1 MNAPFHGLR
10 VIDLSDR
17 LSGAFAA
24 RLFGDFG
31 AEVVLAE
38 SPEGHALR
46 GEPPFLEEVPGT
58 ERSVVHAYV
67 NWNKRSIVVNREDE
81 LAELVR
87 SADIVITT
95 TEGPRRPVLE
105 HLRDDAVHV
114 LSLIHI

>member
-38 SPEGHALR
+38 SPKGHPLR

-67 NWNKRSIVVNREDE
+67 NWNKRSIVINHEDE
-81 LAELVR
+81 LEEMALK
-87 SADIVITT
+87 
-95 TEGPRRPVLE
+95 L
-105 HLRDDAVHV
+105 
-114 LSLIHI
+114 